1 MLPVKSASH
10 VIPNAPNA
18 FLKANATANQLAAVE
33 RENQA
38 LHEEASLHGISGSK
52 PHVTCRMPMDDRAKW
67 STMSIVA

>member
-18 FLKANATANQLAAVE
+18 VVKANATANQLAAVE

-38 LHEEASLHGISGSK
+38 LHEEASLAFQSSGGGSK
-52 PHVTCRMPMDDRAKW
+52 LHITCRMTMDDLTK
-67 STMSIVA
+67 